1 MFPFLPTAGPCQALQ
16 CQSGPPLGGPASERT
31 VVCQISPKPPTY
43 AHTPAPVRSDHPNF
57 PECGGNE
64 EAGGHPACPKPPG
77 RGYVSKGEASRSSLG
92 LSACVNEMRGSL
104 GTGVVN
110 KFSVRRPR
118 LLASVKDSV
127 TYTSIN
133 ERGRL
138 APANTCVQIG
148 FLFLRETSGSQ
159 LEPWE

>member
-1 MFPFLPTAGPCQALQ
+1 M
-16 CQSGPPLGGPASERT
+16 
-31 VVCQISPKPPTY
+31 CQISPKPPTY